1 MESRWRDAWEKA
13 GCFRA
18 PDHPRGEKYFNYD
31 SGPFPSGPLHMGHVR
46 TYVLGDMTARY
57 QRLLGK
63 SVLYCTEFDSF
74 GLPSEMAAIASGTD
88 PGSYNERCIA
98 LMTNQLRLLG
108 ISYDWERVSTTSDPA
123 YYRWTQWLFLKLLG
137 LGLVERR
144 QADLNW
150 CDTCRT
156 TLARIQCEG
165 GRCWR
170 CHKPTG
176 TRSMLQW
183 FVKLSVYSHHLREGL
198 DELEAWSTMSK
209 KLLTSFIG
217 KGLPP
222 TESGRSQVHDWLV
235 SRQRSW
241 GTPIPLVYCSACG
254 WVPVPEDELPVRL
267 PDELDWS
274 QGAGSLASCAEF
286 IETICPVCG
295 APARRETDTL
305 DCYFDDIWCFMAC
318 LVPMERFSFTRADLA
333 SWMPMDRFHS
343 GLDTFFY
350 LHLHRF
356 LGAVL
361 CEEGILGSREPIRSY
376 LGHEMVVLNGR
387 KMSKHLGNTI
397 SPRAILRKY
406 GADTLRVGILWAA
419 SPQRRIAW
427 DRELP
432 ERANAFLDGVW
443 DLYRRCAEPVAG
455 PAGINPGAPE
465 RTGEPAGGHAG
476 TLARSARAPWGSHG
490 GRGAGRP
497 IHRRLQAQRRHPG
510 AFPAVSPHRPVRDAS
525 HREPAA
531 QRCGCRR
538 TSRGAYG
545 FHCRAVS
552 LCTAPG
558 RGDLVPAGPGAVRL
572 YGFVAGRPQPVTG
585 LRVPPGGTLLS

>member
-1 MESRWRDAWEKA
+1 
-13 GCFRA
+13 
-18 PDHPRGEKYFNYD
+18 
-31 SGPFPSGPLHMGHVR
+31 
-46 TYVLGDMTARY
+46 
-57 QRLLGK
+57 
-63 SVLYCTEFDSF
+63 
-74 GLPSEMAAIASGTD
+74 
-88 PGSYNERCIA
+88 
-98 LMTNQLRLLG
+98 
-108 ISYDWERVSTTSDPA
+108 
-123 YYRWTQWLFLKLLG
+123 
-137 LGLVERR
+137 
-144 QADLNW
+144 
-150 CDTCRT
+150 
-156 TLARIQCEG
+156 
-165 GRCWR
+165 
-170 CHKPTG
+170 
-176 TRSMLQW
+176 MLQW

-198 DELEAWSTMSK
+198 DELEGWSTMSK

-267 PDELDWS
+267 PDGLDWS

-361 CEEGILGSREPIRSY
+361 CEEEILGSRKPITSY

-465 RTGEPAGGHAG
+465 RTGEPAAG
-476 TLARSARAPWGSHG
+476 TQAPSRAVRAL
-490 GRGAGRP
+490 RGAATGVVARVGQYIDDYRP
-497 IHRRLQAQRRHPG
+497 NAAIQELFLLFRRIDRFVTPRIESRRLSDVDAGELR
-510 AFPAVSPHRPVRDAS
+510 AVLMDSIVALCPFAPHLAEEIWCLLG
-525 HREPAA
+525 REP
-531 QRCGCRR
+531 
-538 TSRGAYG
+538 
-545 FHCRAVS
+545 
-552 LCTAPG
+552 
-558 RGDLVPAGPGAVRL
+558 
-572 YGFVAGRPQPVTG
+572 FVCMASWPVG
-585 LRVPPGGTLLS
+585 HNR